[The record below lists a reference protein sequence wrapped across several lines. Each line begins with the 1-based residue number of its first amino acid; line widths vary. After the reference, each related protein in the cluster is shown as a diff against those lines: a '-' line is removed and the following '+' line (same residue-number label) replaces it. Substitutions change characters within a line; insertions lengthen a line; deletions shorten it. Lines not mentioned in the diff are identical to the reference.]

1 MNSLT
6 QNDIQNILDRVMR
19 DTTNQVANIQL
30 CKKDSVLSS
39 NICTVHT
46 TFEGG
51 CHASLTLC
59 ADASLFTRL
68 TQNVMQEETVAPQDI
83 EDFSKEYFNVICGQ
97 VVYHISKA
105 AHIPYRFQ
113 IPTFYT
119 GRYLPPARGTSQLV
133 LRYTSNCNE
142 CVQLIYQIPTL
153 SKARCI
159 DDNKKEQVYV

>member
-19 DTTNQVANIQL
+19 DITNQVANIQL

-39 NICTVHT
+39 NTCTVHT
-46 TFEGG
+46 IFEGG

-68 TQNVMQEETVAPQDI
+68 TQNVMQEEVVAPQDI
-83 EDFSKEYFNVICGQ
+83 EDFTKEYFNVICGQ
-97 VVYHISKA
+97 VVYHVFKA
-105 AHIPYRFQ
+105 AHISSRFQ

-119 GRYLPPARGTSQLV
+119 GQYLPTERATSQLV

-142 CVQLIYQIPTL
+142 CAQLIYQIPIFP
-153 SKARCI
+153 KERCI
-159 DDNKKEQVYV
+159 DNKKEQVYV